1 MLRNIQTDTTRPK
14 KHREQ
19 LHATSRFKPPDHPF
33 LVGAATNLQEFCI
46 APYQLQRWA
55 RKFDGW
61 LKLFSCYMNSY
72 WYFARKT
79 CYFLFKGLKQA
90 MLLYLRVSSQ
100 QKDSGHSEREL
111 NSAKVSISIR
121 FQTLHH
127 LFQIAHHL
135 LTKKTTHLDI
145 VNHIRSRHSYFS
157 TQGLGMFMVMTST
170 GLWFQPI

>member
-1 MLRNIQTDTTRPK
+1 MNNIQYTEIMIPKNKQHNATNYTTHTSRSMENTIHFLRHNEFYRKAKNDNAMLRNIQTDTTRPK

-90 MLLYLRVSSQ
+90 MLLYLRVSS
-100 QKDSGHSEREL
+100 
-111 NSAKVSISIR
+111 
-121 FQTLHH
+121 
-127 LFQIAHHL
+127 
-135 LTKKTTHLDI
+135 
-145 VNHIRSRHSYFS
+145 
-157 TQGLGMFMVMTST
+157 
-170 GLWFQPI
+170 